1 MRGEKITDFHTGID
15 ITNLGQVTCI
25 GDGKVVECVKNIKG
39 YDTVNKSGNYIMVYH
54 GKNIEGKKIY
64 TKYNHLDY
72 GSVKLNIGDEVK
84 TGAIMGTNNIKTTG
98 YSTGLHL
105 HFSVKENSSYVDP
118 KPYLKAV
125 KLLPNVIDE
134 TSDSEE
140 TIYIVKKGDTLSG
153 IAKKYNITYQE
164 LARYNNITNPNL
176 IYPNQKIKIPS
187 KTSNN
192 IITYIVK
199 KGDTLWGIAL
209 KYLGSGNRYKEIA
222 DYNNILNPNK
232 LKIGQTI
239 KIVTN

>member
-1 MRGEKITDFHTGID
+1 M
-15 ITNLGQVTCI
+15 
-25 GDGKVVECVKNIKG
+25 
-39 YDTVNKSGNYIMVYH
+39 
-54 GKNIEGKKIY
+54 
-64 TKYNHLDY
+64 
-72 GSVKLNIGDEVK
+72 
-84 TGAIMGTNNIKTTG
+84 
-98 YSTGLHL
+98 

-134 TSDSEE
+134 SSDSEE

-199 KGDTLWGIAL
+199 KGDTISMGNNEYINL
-209 KYLGSGNRYKEIA
+209 K
-222 DYNNILNPNK
+222 NK
-232 LKIGQTI
+232 KIML
-239 KIVTN
+239 

>member
-1 MRGEKITDFHTGID
+1 MISLSWVKDYIDLEGEDLKELAVKITKAGINIEKVISNHID
-15 ITNLGQVTCI
+15 NLVI
-25 GDGKVVECVKNIKG
+25 GKVVECVKNIKG
-39 YDTVNKSGNYIMVYH
+39 YDKVNKSGNYIMVYH

-134 TSDSEE
+134 SSDSEE
-140 TIYIVKKGDTLSG
+140 TIYIVKKGDTFFMG
-153 IAKKYNITYQE
+153 
-164 LARYNNITNPNL
+164 NN
-176 IYPNQKIKIPS
+176 
-187 KTSNN
+187 
-192 IITYIVK
+192 
-199 KGDTLWGIAL
+199 
-209 KYLGSGNRYKEIA
+209 E
-222 DYNNILNPNK
+222 
-232 LKIGQTI
+232 
-239 KIVTN
+239 

>member
-1 MRGEKITDFHTGID
+1 MLHK
-15 ITNLGQVTCI
+15 NCI
-25 GDGKVVECVKNIKG
+25 WRYIIRNCKN
-39 YDTVNKSGNYIMVYH
+39 
-54 GKNIEGKKIY
+54 
-64 TKYNHLDY
+64 
-72 GSVKLNIGDEVK
+72 
-84 TGAIMGTNNIKTTG
+84 
-98 YSTGLHL
+98 
-105 HFSVKENSSYVDP
+105 
-118 KPYLKAV
+118 
-125 KLLPNVIDE
+125 
-134 TSDSEE
+134 
-140 TIYIVKKGDTLSG
+140 
-153 IAKKYNITYQE
+153 YNITYQE

-239 KIVTN
+239 KIKTN